1 MDGLNRNGNLA
12 PQRALRPFGA
22 TALLLAIMFA
32 AGCAPLLL
40 GGAMVGGVAVA
51 TDRRSV
57 GIQLEDEAIEARV
70 SHAIAARYDKIERD
84 VQRIN
89 ITSYNRRV
97 LLLGQAPSEAVRD
110 EVGRI
115 AERTENVRVVNNE
128 LTIGPAAPFTT
139 GVNDAGISTRVR
151 AALLNDKD
159 MRSGVVAVTTE
170 RNVVYLLG
178 RVTEAE
184 GDLAAKVVA
193 RTQGVARVVKLF
205 DYVTDQELAD
215 LHRSG
220 DTAPRK

>member
-1 MDGLNRNGNLA
+1 VDGLNRNGNLA
-12 PQRALRPFGA
+12 SQRALRPFGA

-70 SHAIAARYDKIERD
+70 SHAIAARCDKIERD

-193 RTQGVARVVKLF
+193 RTQGVARVVQLF

>member
-70 SHAIAARYDKIERD
+70 SRAIAARYDKIDRD
-84 VQRIN
+84 VQRVN

-97 LLLGQAPSEAVRD
+97 LLLGQVPSEAVRE

-115 AERTENVRVVNNE
+115 AERTENVRLVNNE
-128 LTIGPAAPFTT
+128 LTIGPAAPFST
-139 GVNDAGISTRVR
+139 GVNDAGVSTRLR

-159 MRSGVVAVTTE
+159 VRSAVIAVTTDGNGDYQL
-170 RNVVYLLG
+170 RRG
-178 RVTEAE
+178 TEAE
-184 GDLAAKVVA
+184 AQLPA
-193 RTQGVARVVKLF
+193 
-205 DYVTDQELAD
+205 
-215 LHRSG
+215 
-220 DTAPRK
+220 